1 MKSHGYSGEGIILAR
16 RNFGEADRILVL
28 YSKDLGKIS
37 LIAKGVRK
45 PKSRKRG
52 HIEVFNQVK
61 FQAIKTSSVDIITE
75 AETINSFDLI
85 RTDLKKISVA
95 YYFVEVI
102 GKSAHEGEKNSDVY
116 YLLVDY
122 LNQLSSSSRVGTLRK
137 SFLIKLLTLL
147 GYWPLGV
154 EMDNP
159 DAVLEEVVER
169 KINSARVGKKVLQ

>member
-16 RNFGEADRILVL
+16 RNFGEADRILVI
-28 YSKDLGKIS
+28 YSKDHGKIS

-52 HIEVFNQVK
+52 HIEVFSQLR
-61 FQAIKTSSVDIITE
+61 FQAIKTGSLDIITE
-75 AETINSFDLI
+75 AETINSFEDI

-95 YYFVEVI
+95 YYFVEII
-102 GKSAHEGEKNSDVY
+102 GKSAHEGEKNSEVY
-116 YLLVDY
+116 YLLVDH
-122 LNQLSSSSRVGTLRK
+122 LSQLSNSTATGVLRK
-137 SFLIKLLTLL
+137 SFLTKLLTML

-154 EMDNP
+154 KMDDP
-159 DAVLEEVVER
+159 DKVLEEVVER